1 MATLTNEQI
10 EQKLQLLA
18 EKAKEMKAI
27 SDELKNCDREM
38 LSEEDLDLI
47 TGGSLIGGFLIKV
60 GKKIDGF
67 IDKLEDW
74 YHFGKKIK

>member
-74 YHFGKKIK
+74 YRFGKKIK

>member
-10 EQKLQLLA
+10 EQKMQLLA

-74 YHFGKKIK
+74 YRFGKKIK